1 MKKILFIT
9 ILIFSM
15 LSLAAQDVSFEADTK
30 SPVKEGE
37 RFRIKFSLNAEGEN
51 FIPPD
56 FEGFRVLSGPSR
68 SSRSS
73 MQIINGKVTRS
84 VSYEYYYTLQAT
96 EKGKYTIQSATISV
110 DGKRYQTE
118 PIQVVVEKGS
128 GSAAS
133 SPSSSRNQSSSQ
145 QKSPEADKEYAFLR
159 AEVDNSN
166 PYLGEQVMVTYK
178 LYYRVSITDYG
189 ISQNPS
195 YPGCWSQDIES
206 NGQATQ
212 YTETVNGN
220 RYKVAEIHQEAVFP
234 QKTGEIVTKPMEFQ
248 ILARIR
254 DNSRNS
260 RDPFDRFFDD
270 SFFGGKTVRR
280 NLTSNEIKLDVKP
293 LPGRNK
299 PLSFNGA
306 VGDFNIASEIDKTE
320 VLVNDA
326 INLTLQISGKGNIKL
341 VDDPDIQVSPDFEVY
356 DPEISTNINAAAS
369 GVSGSKTFKYLIIP
383 RVAGNYSVGPFEFSY
398 FDTDTETYK
407 SFNTP
412 EYNITVKKGD
422 AKASQGLTIRSGSK
436 RDIQYLGEDIRY
448 IHTGNMNLQP
458 LGSYFFASQRFYL
471 WLIIPLFIFIVLAVV
486 FVVSRKN
493 ARNISL
499 QKEKKATKI
508 AKKRLKRSENFLK
521 KQQTDAFHEELS
533 EAIWGYLSYKFD
545 ISLAELSL
553 DAVRDKLTKKDVSS
567 ELIDAFTETLEACEY
582 ARFAP
587 GDKNKQMQDLYNQAK
602 KVIIQTEKQLK

>member
-37 RFRIKFSLNAEGEN
+37 RFRIKFTLNAEGEN
-51 FIPPD
+51 FTPPD
-56 FEGFRVLSGPSR
+56 FDGFRVLSGPSR

-84 VSYEYYYTLQAT
+84 VSHEYAYTLQAA
-96 EKGKYTIQSATISV
+96 EEGQYTIKSATIEV
-110 DGKRYQTE
+110 DGKQHKTE
-118 PIQVVVEKGS
+118 PVQIVVQKGS
-128 GSAAS
+128 GNAGSGGSSGSSQAS
-133 SPSSSRNQSSSQ
+133 PQ
-145 QKSPEADKEYAFLR
+145 QKSPEADKEYAFLK

-166 PYLGEQVMVTYK
+166 PYLGEQVLVTYK

-189 ISQNPS
+189 ISQSPS
-195 YPGCWSQDIES
+195 YPGCWSQDIEN
-206 NGQATQ
+206 NGQANQ

-220 RYKVAEIHQEAVFP
+220 RYKVAEIHKEAVFP

-254 DNSRNS
+254 DDSRSS

-293 LPGRNK
+293 LPDRDK
-299 PLSFNGA
+299 PVSYSGA
-306 VGDFNIASEIDKTE
+306 VGDFSIASEIDKTE

-326 INLTLQISGKGNIKL
+326 INLTLKISGKGNIKL
-341 VDDPDIQVSPDFEVY
+341 LDGPDIQLSPDFEVY
-356 DPEISTNINAAAS
+356 DPEISTNMNTSAS
-369 GVSGSKTFKYLIIP
+369 GISGNKTLKYLIIP
-383 RVAGNYSVGPFEFSY
+383 RVAGDYKIGPFEFSY
-398 FDTDTETYK
+398 FDAKSETYK
-407 SFNTP
+407 SFSTP

-422 AKASQGLTIRSGSK
+422 AKASQGLSVRSGTK

-448 IHTGNMNLQP
+448 IHTGEMNLQP
-458 LGSYFFASQRFYL
+458 LGTYFFASRNFYL
-471 WLIIPLFIFIVLAVV
+471 WMLIPLFVFIILTV
-486 FVVSRKN
+486 FYVVSRKN
-493 ARNISL
+493 ARNIGL
-499 QKEKKATKI
+499 QKEKKATRI
-508 AKKRLKRSENFLK
+508 AKKRLKRSESFLK
-521 KQQTDAFHEELS
+521 KQQTDAFYEELS

-545 ISLAELSL
+545 IPLAQLSL
-553 DAVRDKLTKKDVSS
+553 DAVRDKLTQKSVSG
-567 ELIDAFTETLEACEY
+567 ELIDAFIETLEACEY

-587 GDKNKQMQDLYNQAK
+587 GDKNKKMEDLFNQAK